1 VIVVVVVAV
10 VVQHQH
16 DHKSNSNSSHIN
28 EEHTQV
34 CLPHRS
40 LLVGG
45 RHVE

>member
-1 VIVVVVVAV
+1 VIVVVVV

-16 DHKSNSNSSHIN
+16 DHKSNSSSSHIN

-34 CLPHRS
+34 YLLHRS